1 MMAFHLYYPTIG
13 APRGQPRLFLD
24 DDYEHSLYFNS
35 FNINRKPWK
44 ALEVAD
50 DLPQVADDLPRNSR
64 QQQSQQNEKISEDT
78 NKDSDVVKQDDQSL
92 AINLDLSEFKPDNLQ
107 VKTVGRRLV
116 VEGNQEDETKEGG
129 LRSYSR
135 KQFHRSIMLPNNVNP
150 VHVVSTLTN
159 KGALRIT
166 APVMSSPTTAKV
178 NEIEVRR
185 EGDEQEQSRSL
196 SKSVESSETR
206 SAEKATTSVN
216 VESKNQ

>member
-1 MMAFHLYYPTIG
+1 MAFHLYYPTIG

-50 DLPQVADDLPRNSR
+50 DLPRNSR

-92 AINLDLSEFKPDNLQ
+92 AINLDLSGFKPENLQ

-129 LRSYSR
+129 LPSYSR
-135 KQFHRSIMLPNNVNP
+135 KQFYRSIMLPNNVNP
-150 VHVVSTLTN
+150 VHVASTLTN
-159 KGALRIT
+159 KGGLRIT

-185 EGDEQEQSRSL
+185 EGDEQA
-196 SKSVESSETR
+196 KSVESSETR
-206 SAEKATTSVN
+206 SAEKATTSGD